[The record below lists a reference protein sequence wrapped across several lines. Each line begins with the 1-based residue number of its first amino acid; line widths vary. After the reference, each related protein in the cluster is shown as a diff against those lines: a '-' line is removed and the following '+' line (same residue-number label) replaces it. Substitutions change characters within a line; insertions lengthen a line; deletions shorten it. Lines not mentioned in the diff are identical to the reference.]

1 MTVQEAFE
9 KIKNSEELKK
19 AGIEAVKTG
28 KIDEFLKKNGI
39 DLTIDQIKEYLQNK
53 KGELS
58 KEELN
63 MAAGGCDSD
72 TCGVTDGLF
81 SIFSI
86 VIGCMVSTWG
96 EGRDEGHHIYEC
108 F

>member
-53 KGELS
+53 KG
-58 KEELN
+58 
-63 MAAGGCDSD
+63 
-72 TCGVTDGLF
+72 V
-81 SIFSI
+81 
-86 VIGCMVSTWG
+86 
-96 EGRDEGHHIYEC
+96 
-108 F
+108 